1 MITDWTQEMNQRF
14 EAGSKTYK
22 CSERTLEMLR
32 TVRDEPKMFGLALAL
47 GVKKGVIVED

>member
-1 MITDWTQEMNQRF
+1 MITDWTQEMTQRF
-14 EAGSKTYK
+14 EAGNKTYK

-32 TVRDEPKMFGLALAL
+32 TVRDEPQMFGLALAL